1 MATLRLPTTG
11 SVVTGTQQDDLLIIP
26 SGFAHSSKFLAEAGS
41 DSVEFSV
48 GELSAIDFNVQ
59 LQGGPDKFVVSGI
72 TLKSSIVNGGAG
84 SDVIELLDSNVTAIT
99 VYGGYGSDVIHA
111 KSSNL
116 SNVRAGAGADI
127 ISTETGSKLTAESTQ
142 ILMGAGKDT
151 LTIADSNGSA
161 SDLDELT
168 IAGGG
173 GDDLISLKNSTSVS
187 NLYIHGDASGA
198 SGDDKIDLILTSENL
213 TVLGGG
219 GRDTIEVSGS
229 VLGNSKI
236 AGLAGA
242 DSIVLSAVF
251 EADNGLSVL
260 GGAGKDSISILSAFT
275 SHGLVHG
282 GNGSDSI
289 SLIFDQDIVNSLS
302 TVVGGLGSDTV
313 HFDVANISAGAQNG
327 VGFIIGIDSLND
339 SNVEN
344 PDLYLYSNSETGL
357 LSGTKFAVNLPDA
370 LVPLPAAAS
379 SGDRLN
385 VSAGVATFS
394 ALDSIGERVSILDAQ
409 LSTVGECVV
418 FKDIDSNA
426 GYLFVQ
432 GGSSDLLLK
441 FENQTGSI
449 ENLSLMSG
457 NEQRVDLL
465 LG

>member
-1 MATLRLPTTG
+1 M
-11 SVVTGTQQDDLLIIP
+11 
-26 SGFAHSSKFLAEAGS
+26 
-41 DSVEFSV
+41 
-48 GELSAIDFNVQ
+48 
-59 LQGGPDKFVVSGI
+59 QGGPDKFVVSGI

-173 GDDLISLKNSTSVS
+173 GGDLISLKNSTSVS

-327 VGFIIGIDSLND
+327 VGFIIGIDSLNN
-339 SNVEN
+339 SSVEN

-409 LSTVGECVV
+409 LSTVGEYVV

>member
-1 MATLRLPTTG
+1 M
-11 SVVTGTQQDDLLIIP
+11 
-26 SGFAHSSKFLAEAGS
+26 
-41 DSVEFSV
+41 
-48 GELSAIDFNVQ
+48 
-59 LQGGPDKFVVSGI
+59 
-72 TLKSSIVNGGAG
+72 
-84 SDVIELLDSNVTAIT
+84 
-99 VYGGYGSDVIHA
+99 
-111 KSSNL
+111 
-116 SNVRAGAGADI
+116 
-127 ISTETGSKLTAESTQ
+127 
-142 ILMGAGKDT
+142 
-151 LTIADSNGSA
+151 
-161 SDLDELT
+161 
-168 IAGGG
+168 
-173 GDDLISLKNSTSVS
+173 
-187 NLYIHGDASGA
+187 
-198 SGDDKIDLILTSENL
+198 ILTSENL

-313 HFDVANISAGAQNG
+313 HFDVANISAVAQND

-409 LSTVGECVV
+409 LSTVGEYVV